1 MSGPIVLH
9 GGAEFVTG
17 DEACVSAVLALGAMR
32 AGADRSLRVVV
43 VPTATARWS
52 PERSAAHGVAAFTR
66 VAGRDGLAI
75 DAESVMVVDA
85 ATAADPVLADRLAVA
100 DIISFPGGDPD
111 VLVSVLP
118 GSLAWAAIERA
129 RGSGAVVAGASAG
142 AMALAPWTWTPGGGT
157 AGFGIV
163 PGLVVVPHADGSS
176 WDATVGRFGA
186 SAPAGLGAL
195 GLAERTAAITE
206 DPTSDPVRWRVVGEG
221 EVRWLAERGE
231 DTAVFRAGDRF
242 ATPGRA
248 AR

>member
-1 MSGPIVLH
+1 MRGSIVLH
-9 GGAEFVTG
+9 GGGEFVTG
-17 DEACVSAVLALGAMR
+17 DEACVSAVLGLGAMR
-32 AGADRSLRVVV
+32 AGADRPIRVVI

-66 VAGRDGLAI
+66 AAARDRLVVA
-75 DAESVMVVDA
+75 AEAVMVLDA
-85 ATAADPVLADRLAVA
+85 ATAADPVLADRLAAGDV
-100 DIISFPGGDPD
+100 ISFPGGDPD
-111 VLVSVLP
+111 VLVSVMP
-118 GSLAWAAIERA
+118 GSAAWAAIERA
-129 RGSGAVVAGASAG
+129 RGSGAVLAGASAG
-142 AMALAPWTWTPGGGT
+142 AMALAPWTWTPGGGLV
-157 AGFGIV
+157 GLGIV

-206 DPTSDPVRWRVVGEG
+206 DPTTDPVRWRVVGEG
-221 EVRWLAERGE
+221 EVRWLVKRGE

-248 AR
+248 AQ